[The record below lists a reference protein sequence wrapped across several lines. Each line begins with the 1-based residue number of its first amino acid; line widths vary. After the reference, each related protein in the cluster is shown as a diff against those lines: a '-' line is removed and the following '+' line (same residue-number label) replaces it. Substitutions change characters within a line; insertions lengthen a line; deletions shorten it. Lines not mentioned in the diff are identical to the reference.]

1 MPQANYLPCCHCTL
15 LPGITEGTALFGSL
29 RPGPGRTHNCLI
41 REHIKFTKRLP
52 DSETRRFRLGVCRV
66 MGVLVVVET
75 PDRAPTDSDT
85 AFARRVQR
93 DRVLAVN
100 PNYVDDE

>member
-1 MPQANYLPCCHCTL
+1 MIL
-15 LPGITEGTALFGSL
+15 LLESSSMM
-29 RPGPGRTHNCLI
+29 CL
-41 REHIKFTKRLP
+41 
-52 DSETRRFRLGVCRV
+52 GRV

-75 PDRAPTDSDT
+75 PERAPTDSDT

>member
-1 MPQANYLPCCHCTL
+1 MIS
-15 LPGITEGTALFGSL
+15 G
-29 RPGPGRTHNCLI
+29 
-41 REHIKFTKRLP
+41 
-52 DSETRRFRLGVCRV
+52 RV

-75 PDRAPTDSDT
+75 PERAPTDSET